1 MVLSASGIVLQN
13 KKILLLEPQ
22 LRLRGIT
29 LLRPRAP
36 ETQRVLAN
44 KTRLEQVVVNL
55 IQNAMD
61 ALSETRDGTISIDAG
76 GNGHEVWLS
85 IADNGPG
92 VPPERRAQLFAPFSS
107 TKPLGLGLGLVI
119 CRDIIADLGGSLEFA
134 PAPDGGAIFTARLPE
149 CTT

>member
-1 MVLSASGIVLQN
+1 
-13 KKILLLEPQ
+13 
-22 LRLRGIT
+22 
-29 LLRPRAP
+29 
-36 ETQRVLAN
+36 
-44 KTRLEQVVVNL
+44 VVVNL

-61 ALSETRDGTISIDAG
+61 ALSEARDGTISIDAG